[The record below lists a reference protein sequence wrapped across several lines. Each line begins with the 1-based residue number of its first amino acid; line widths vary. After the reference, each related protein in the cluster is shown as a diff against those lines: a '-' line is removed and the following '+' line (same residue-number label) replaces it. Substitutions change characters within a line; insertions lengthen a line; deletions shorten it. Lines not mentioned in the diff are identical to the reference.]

1 MWFELQIHWSISRH
15 FTSLPP
21 VHLKWGG
28 VRSWGATCLTPRGQ
42 KVLLFW
48 IVVVRE
54 RRSCGSGS
62 VNGLISSQSR
72 DNAERLN
79 RKTREK
85 ITEHQ
90 EKGVSSTSLLREGKL
105 FLANFSLSVHCK
117 QVVTENISRRR
128 KQKNK
133 KQQQQQKHGVAT
145 FPVVVFSPMLL
156 MFLLSSNQTETCLKY

>member
-21 VHLKWGG
+21 VHLKRGG

-105 FLANFSLSVHCK
+105 FLANFSLSVSK
-117 QVVTENISRRR
+117 SLQRIFRGGES
-128 KQKNK
+128 K
-133 KQQQQQKHGVAT
+133 KTTTKKPRST

>member
-1 MWFELQIHWSISRH
+1 M
-15 FTSLPP
+15 
-21 VHLKWGG
+21 
-28 VRSWGATCLTPRGQ
+28 RSWGATCLTPRGQ

-128 KQKNK
+128 KQK
-133 KQQQQQKHGVAT
+133 KQKTTTTTKTRSSYFSCCCFLPHAT
-145 FPVVVFSPMLL
+145 NVFA
-156 MFLLSSNQTETCLKY
+156 